1 MADDNLVQQALSLQ
15 QQSSS
20 LLQQS
25 LGQTPSQPS
34 PVPQPVTVT
43 GKVTLLA
50 PADPMGFN
58 QLIRI
63 HDVTGTAANADWPA
77 DAPATVSSANLEQW
91 PFIQVGAIISATF
104 TPSGS
109 QWAITDAK
117 VLTPAPPPYITV
129 TGTIMTGQGY
139 SDGEYKVTVTGDD
152 GAIYNW
158 DFYPKPSEFSQQ
170 TGQTEPQLLV
180 GHHGTFQVIVKSGHA
195 AYDTLVSAT

>member
-1 MADDNLVQQALSLQ
+1 MADDNLVQQAFSLQ

-25 LGQTPSQPS
+25 LGQQPS
-34 PVPQPVTVT
+34 PVPQPQPVTIT
-43 GKVTLLA
+43 GKVTVLV
-50 PADPMGFN
+50 PADPLGFN
-58 QLIRI
+58 QMIRM
-63 HDVTGTAANADWPA
+63 HAADGSDWPVDPPGA
-77 DAPATVSSANLEQW
+77 NVATANVEQW

-104 TPSGS
+104 TPSGT

-170 TGQTEPQLLV
+170 TGQTEPQLLA
-180 GHHGTFQVIVKSGHA
+180 GHHGTYQVLVKSGHV

>member
-15 QQSSS
+15 QQSSG

-25 LGQTPSQPS
+25 LGQQPGL
-34 PVPQPVTVT
+34 VPQPQALTIT
-43 GKVTLLA
+43 GKVTVLV
-50 PADPMGFN
+50 PADPMAFN

-63 HDVTGTAANADWPA
+63 HAPDGSDWPV
-77 DAPATVSSANLEQW
+77 DPPGATVASVNVEQW
-91 PFIQVGAIISATF
+91 PFLQVGAIISATF
-104 TPSGS
+104 TPSGT

-129 TGTIMTGQGY
+129 TGTIMTAQGY
-139 SDGEYKVTVTGDD
+139 SDGEYKVAVTGDD

-170 TGQTEPQLLV
+170 TGQAEPQLLA
-180 GHHGTFQVIVKSGHA
+180 GHHGTFQVLVKSGHV